1 MSAVLCVVAAVGC
14 EPKDKAAGP
23 TTTTTAGPQTRP
35 APRPPA
41 EFLAAVGSSR
51 NADALAAAEEAASQA
66 LARFKASGLSPA
78 AAVFLERSGASPE
91 LGRRIGRRIS
101 QLAGA
106 PTFGHGTKRG
116 QATFFS
122 SAAARSPQDT
132 EGTKSSLSPFLQQ
145 DADGAKSSLSPFLT
159 VLVVGGEGL
168 AVKGYAAGGRIE
180 HDDGTDPAEAVK
192 AGSLREA
199 CGRRGEALGRQVGGL
214 ERGGLVLLLGALGG
228 DWHANFCTALH
239 KQLGVGAAIVGGVG
253 TWDDYVYV
261 DGRELL
267 DAAGR
272 KTAVGQLAVVI
283 QGGTRAAVQP
293 VTFSNRWSP
302 TAVLSEAG
310 QACADVSARLAAAS
324 PKLILAF
331 GCAEGAPS
339 AAGQS
344 AALRRAF
351 GPDVPV
357 FGGTFSGQ
365 VGTDAEG
372 RLSVGAD
379 RLVVCAVA
387 AE

>member
-1 MSAVLCVVAAVGC
+1 MVRTHGWIMPAALCVVAAVGC
-14 EPKDKAAGP
+14 EPRDKAAGP
-23 TTTTTAGPQTRP
+23 TTTTAGPQTRP
-35 APRPPA
+35 APRPPVK
-41 EFLAAVGSSR
+41 FLAAVGASR
-51 NADALAAAEEAASQA
+51 NADALAAAEEATSQA

-91 LGRRIGRRIS
+91 LGHRIGQRIT

-106 PTFGHGTKRG
+106 PTFGHGTETKRG
-116 QATFFS
+116 QATFSS
-122 SAAARSPQDT
+122 SAVARSPQDT
-132 EGTKSSLSPFLQQ
+132 E
-145 DADGAKSSLSPFLT
+145 GAKSSLSPFLT
-159 VLVVGGEGL
+159 VLVLGGEGL
-168 AVKGYAAGGRIE
+168 EVKGYATGGRIE
-180 HDDGTDPAEAVK
+180 HDDVTGPADAVK

-199 CGRRGEALGRQVGGL
+199 CGRRGEALGRQVGRVK
-214 ERGGLVLLLGALGG
+214 RGGLVLLLGALGG

-239 KQLGVGAAIVGGVG
+239 RQLGGRAAIVGGVG
-253 TWDDYVYV
+253 AWDDYVYV

-283 QGGTRAAVQP
+283 QGGTQAAVQP

-302 TAVLSEAG
+302 TAVLSEAR

-344 AALRRAF
+344 AALRQAF
-351 GPDVPV
+351 GHDVPI